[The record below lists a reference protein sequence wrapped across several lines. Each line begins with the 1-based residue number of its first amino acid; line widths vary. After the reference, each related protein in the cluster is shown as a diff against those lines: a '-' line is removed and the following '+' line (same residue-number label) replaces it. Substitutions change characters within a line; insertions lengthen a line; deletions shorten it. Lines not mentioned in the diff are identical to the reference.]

1 MNTLEIN
8 DAVIDA
14 IGSEYSDKELFD
26 KHFNIALNR
35 VPKNAPKDLII
46 SIMVTY
52 MQSMLNDYANTTAK
66 TKGGKVARL
75 IANIGSKLLPF
86 IKFKR

>member
-8 DAVIDA
+8 NAVIDA
-14 IGSEYSDKELFD
+14 IGEQYPDKGLFD

-52 MQSMLNDYANTTAK
+52 MQSMLNDYANTSAK
-66 TKGGKVARL
+66 TKGGKVARFF
-75 IANIGSKLLPF
+75 ASIGSKILPF
-86 IKFKR
+86 IKIKR

>member
-1 MNTLEIN
+1 MTTLEIN

-35 VPKNAPKDLII
+35 VPKNAPKDLVI

-52 MQSMLNDYANTTAK
+52 MQSMLNDYANTAAK
-66 TKGGKVARL
+66 TKGGKVARFFARL
-75 IANIGSKLLPF
+75 YPLLS
-86 IKFKR
+86 IFKK

>member
-1 MNTLEIN
+1 MSTLELN

-14 IGSEYSDKELFD
+14 IGAQYSDKELFD

-35 VPKNAPKDLII
+35 VPKNAPKDLVI

-66 TKGGKVARL
+66 TKGGKVARFFARL
-75 IANIGSKLLPF
+75 YPILSI
-86 IKFKR
+86 FKK

>member
-8 DAVIDA
+8 NAVIDA

-75 IANIGSKLLPF
+75 IARLNPILS
-86 IKFKR
+86 IFKK

>member
-1 MNTLEIN
+1 MNTLELN

-14 IGSEYSDKELFD
+14 IGEQYPDKGLFD

-52 MQSMLNDYANTTAK
+52 MQSMLNDYANTKAN
-66 TKGGKVARL
+66 TKGGKVARFFARL
-75 IANIGSKLLPF
+75 NPLLS
-86 IKFKR
+86 IFKR

>member
-1 MNTLEIN
+1 MNTLELN

-35 VPKNAPKDLII
+35 VPKNAPKDVII

-75 IANIGSKLLPF
+75 IASIGGKLLPF
-86 IKFKR
+86 IKFKK

>member
-14 IGSEYSDKELFD
+14 IGEQYPDKGLFD
-26 KHFNIALNR
+26 KHFNIALHR
-35 VPKNAPKDLII
+35 VPKNAPKDLVI

-66 TKGGKVARL
+66 TKGGKVARFFARFNPVL
-75 IANIGSKLLPF
+75 SI
-86 IKFKR
+86 FKK

>member
-52 MQSMLNDYANTTAK
+52 MQSMLNDYANTSAK
-66 TKGGKVARL
+66 TKGGKVARI
-75 IANIGSKLLPF
+75 IANIGSKILPF
-86 IKFKR
+86 IKFKK

>member
-8 DAVIDA
+8 NAVINA
-14 IGSEYSDKELFD
+14 IGSQYSDKELFD
-26 KHFNIALNR
+26 KHFNIALHR

-66 TKGGKVARL
+66 TKGGKVARFF
-75 IANIGSKLLPF
+75 ASIGGKLLPF

>member
-1 MNTLEIN
+1 MSTLEIN

-26 KHFNIALNR
+26 KHFNIALHR

-66 TKGGKVARL
+66 TKGGKVARFF
-75 IANIGSKLLPF
+75 AKLNPILS
-86 IKFKR
+86 IFKK

>member
-1 MNTLEIN
+1 MSTLEIN

-14 IGSEYSDKELFD
+14 IGEQYSDKELFD

-66 TKGGKVARL
+66 TKGGKVARFFARL
-75 IANIGSKLLPF
+75 NPLLS
-86 IKFKR
+86 IFKR

>member
-1 MNTLEIN
+1 MTTLEIN

-26 KHFNIALNR
+26 KHFNIALHR
-35 VPKNAPKDLII
+35 VPKNAPKDLVI

-75 IANIGSKLLPF
+75 LARLNPILSI
-86 IKFKR
+86 FKK

>member
-1 MNTLEIN
+1 MSTLEIN

-66 TKGGKVARL
+66 TKGGKVARI
-75 IANIGSKLLPF
+75 IARLYPILS
-86 IKFKR
+86 IFKK

>member
-35 VPKNAPKDLII
+35 VPKNAPKDVII

-66 TKGGKVARL
+66 TKGGKVARFFARL
-75 IANIGSKLLPF
+75 YPLLS
-86 IKFKR
+86 IFKK